1 MVVITTDF
9 KNTIMSKLKEKF
21 GKYFQFKNTINGTDY
36 FLRGLALLLFI
47 IPIGILI
54 GIGIGIMTSGG
65 NGLLA
70 GILVLLGAL
79 LVIPMIWFSLATTYK
94 RINSFFPNKATL
106 LTVLTFLLSF
116 VVEGLNP
123 NSGANFDLENQAPFV
138 SPLES
143 PIYIVCLLVSLV
155 WSLYLL
161 FGNSKV
167 KKHIG

>member
-1 MVVITTDF
+1 
-9 KNTIMSKLKEKF
+9 MSKLKEKF

-36 FLRGLALLLFI
+36 FLRGLATLLFI
-47 IPIGILI
+47 IPIGILV
-54 GIGIGIMTSGG
+54 GIGVALIKT
-65 NGLLA
+65 NAVLAGLLV
-70 GILVLLGAL
+70 GLGAL
-79 LVIPMIWFSLATTYK
+79 GIIPMIWFSLATTYK
-94 RINSFFPNKATL
+94 RINAFFPNKATL

-123 NSGANFDLENQAPFV
+123 NSGANFDLENPTPMV
-138 SPLES
+138 SPLDS

>member
-1 MVVITTDF
+1 M
-9 KNTIMSKLKEKF
+9 NYLKTKF

-36 FLRGLALLLFI
+36 FLRGLSLLLFI

-54 GIGIGIMTSGG
+54 GVGIGILGAGG
-65 NGLLA
+65 NSLLA

-94 RINSFFPNKATL
+94 RINAFFPNKATL
-106 LTVLTFLLSF
+106 LTVLTFVLSF
-116 VVEGLNP
+116 VLEAVNP
-123 NSGANFDLENQAPFV
+123 NSGNGLDIENPSQFV

-143 PIYIVCLLVSLV
+143 PIYIVLLLVSLV
-155 WSLYLL
+155 WSFYLL
-161 FGNSKV
+161 LGNSKV

>member
-1 MVVITTDF
+1 M
-9 KNTIMSKLKEKF
+9 KYLKEKF

-54 GIGIGIMTSGG
+54 GVGIGILGADG
-65 NGLLA
+65 NPLLA

-94 RINSFFPNKATL
+94 RINAFFPNKATL
-106 LTVLTFLLSF
+106 LTVLTFVLSF
-116 VVEGLNP
+116 VLEAVNP
-123 NSGANFDLENQAPFV
+123 NSWNGLDIENPSQFV

-143 PIYIVCLLVSLV
+143 PIYIVLLLVSLV
-155 WSLYLL
+155 WSFYLL
-161 FGNSKV
+161 LGNSKV

>member
-1 MVVITTDF
+1 
-9 KNTIMSKLKEKF
+9 MSKLKEKF

-36 FLRGLALLLFI
+36 FLRGLATLLFI
-47 IPIGILI
+47 IPIGILV
-54 GIGIGIMTSGG
+54 GIGVALIKT
-65 NGLLA
+65 NVVLAGLLV
-70 GILVLLGAL
+70 GLGAL
-79 LVIPMIWFSLATTYK
+79 GIIPMILFSLATTYK
-94 RINSFFPNKATL
+94 RINAFFPNKATL

>member
-1 MVVITTDF
+1 
-9 KNTIMSKLKEKF
+9 MSKLKEKF

-36 FLRGLALLLFI
+36 FIRGLALLLFI

-54 GIGIGIMTSGG
+54 GIGIGIMTAGG

-94 RINSFFPNKATL
+94 RINAFFPGKAGWLVAITILYSFILEAFNPQNALNMLDTPAPTL
-106 LTVLTFLLSF
+106 PNGDYITYLVLAI
-116 VVEGLNP
+116 P
-123 NSGANFDLENQAPFV
+123 
-138 SPLES
+138 
-143 PIYIVCLLVSLV
+143 SLV